1 MANQQVYLYSQE
13 GHLEMTPKIAIAII
27 FGGISLMC
35 MSLLIGMQL
44 GKIQVGMDCLQLG
57 AFEVKGH
64 FYECDLKVVDYVES
78 EDFK

>member
-1 MANQQVYLYSQE
+1 
-13 GHLEMTPKIAIAII
+13 MTGKIAIAII

-64 FYECDLKVVDYVES
+64 FYSCDLVVKDYEES
-78 EDFK
+78 ESFQ

>member
-1 MANQQVYLYSQE
+1 MNAKV
-13 GHLEMTPKIAIAII
+13 AIAIV

-35 MSLLIGMQL
+35 MSLYIGMQL
-44 GKIQVGMDCLQLG
+44 GKIDVGMDCLQLG

-64 FYECDLKVVDYVES
+64 FYSCDLVVKDYVES